1 MSSTKSTNP
10 IPMSKQQ
17 KKAKEPIERMTHRH
31 LCKYHGYGSC
41 YKRSGMYGPV
51 HILMGCDGSCRRM
64 KIFDNKHGY
73 AGQEFEIEF

>member
-1 MSSTKSTNP
+1 
-10 IPMSKQQ
+10 
-17 KKAKEPIERMTHRH
+17 
-31 LCKYHGYGSC
+31 
-41 YKRSGMYGPV
+41 MYGPV